1 MSQHELIATDH
12 QPNQKP
18 SPFIEVGLS
27 ACLAGQNVRYNGG
40 HTQSR
45 LCLDILSE
53 HFSFKTFCP
62 EVAAGFSTPRA
73 TMRLT
78 GNPQSPQLVFSND
91 ATEDLTQKLFNG
103 FEEKLLTFSELDGYI
118 LMKNSPSCGL
128 ERIKVY
134 QANGQVH
141 KTRTTGLFT
150 QALMTAYPYMPI
162 EEEGRIHD
170 PKIFDN
176 FIARVYAYHNFRT
189 EVLKAPS
196 LHKLI
201 NFHSR
206 YKYLLMAHDQTQ
218 YRQLGQL
225 LAGQKNLNL
234 KQLMDRYLAG
244 FMEALSKPA
253 SKKNHTNTLLHILGY
268 LKNSVPSK
276 ARAHILQTIDKY
288 QKGIFPL
295 ATPLTLLKH
304 YLDQYG
310 SDYIKSQH
318 YLDPYPDTINPLR
331 KYYI

>member
-1 MSQHELIATDH
+1 MNQHKVIATDSH
-12 QPNQKP
+12 TNQKRAP
-18 SPFIEVGLS
+18 IIQVGLS

-45 LCLDILSE
+45 LCLDVLSE
-53 HFSFKTFCP
+53 YFSFKTFCP

-73 TMRLT
+73 TMRLM
-78 GNPQSPQLVFSND
+78 GHPESPQLVFSND
-91 ATEDLTQKLFNG
+91 ATEDLTQKLHNG
-103 FEEKLLTFSELDGYI
+103 FEEKLATFKELDGYI

-150 QALMTAYPYMPI
+150 QALLKAYPHMPI

-176 FIARVYAYHNFRT
+176 FITRVYAYHNFRT
-189 EVLKAPS
+189 EILTTPS

-218 YRQLGQL
+218 YRQLGRL
-225 LAGQKNLNL
+225 LSGQKKLTL
-234 KQLMDRYLAG
+234 DQLVNTYLSA
-244 FMEALSKPA
+244 FMTALSKPA
-253 SKKNHTNTLLHILGY
+253 SKQNHTNTLLHILGY
-268 LKNSVPSK
+268 LKNSVSSQ

-295 ATPLTLLKH
+295 ATPLTLIKH

-310 SDYIKSQH
+310 SDYIKNQH
-318 YLDPYPDTINPLR
+318 YLDPYPESINPLR
-331 KYYI
+331 KYYL